1 MLALLIPLGLA
12 LALVPFRDALSLS
25 TVLLAFLL
33 GVVAVSLVGG
43 LLPAIGTAIVA
54 GLAVNYFFVAP
65 IHTFTIARPENAFSI
80 LTFII
85 VGSVVAT
92 IVDRSATLAAEAA
105 RRRAEANVLAA
116 LSVGVLGR
124 GNEVQAL
131 LDQAVET
138 FGMRSAALF
147 ETTPDG
153 RGDVRRRGVG

>member
-1 MLALLIPLGLA
+1 MLALLIPVGLA
-12 LALVPFRDALSLS
+12 LVLVPFRDALSLS

-43 LLPAIGTAIVA
+43 LLPAIGTAVVA

-65 IHTFTIARPENAFSI
+65 VGTFTIARPENAFSI
-80 LTFII
+80 LTFVI

-131 LDQAVET
+131 LDQAVRDVRHAQRGAVRDLSRRT
-138 FGMRSAALF
+138 
-147 ETTPDG
+147 G
-153 RGDVRRRGVG
+153 RVRRRGIG